1 MPSDIIKLQ
10 AGGRHKADELRK
22 LSNRLKRGILT
33 RAEFERQKA
42 ELLGRSRRTASSST
56 EDEMDVGE
64 SLIAEALAMLTEF
77 EAPNLC
83 AANVVSFGRREAQ

>member
-42 ELLGRSRRTASSST
+42 ELLGRSRRTASSGS
-56 EDEMDVGE
+56 EDQMDIGE
-64 SLIAEALAMLTEF
+64 SLIAEALAMLSEF
-77 EAPNLC
+77 EAPNPL